1 MKYDERMKTKYNDI
15 TLKAINISIADEMKT
30 IDRLRRVIT
39 KPARRQELDSLYNKC
54 LETFITINTGA

>member
-1 MKYDERMKTKYNDI
+1 MKYNDI
-15 TLKAINISIADEMKT
+15 TLKAINISIAREMKT

>member
-1 MKYDERMKTKYNDI
+1 MKYDKYNDI
-15 TLKAINISIADEMKT
+15 TIKAMNISIAKEMKT

-54 LETFITINTGA
+54 LETFITINTGVR

>member
-1 MKYDERMKTKYNDI
+1 MKQDVYNDI
-15 TLKAINISIADEMKT
+15 TLKAINISIARELKT

-54 LETFITINTGA
+54 LETFITINQGAR

>member
-1 MKYDERMKTKYNDI
+1 MKYNDI
-15 TLKAINISIADEMKT
+15 TLKAINISIAREMNT

-54 LETFITINTGA
+54 LETFITINQGAR

>member
-1 MKYDERMKTKYNDI
+1 MKYNDI
-15 TLKAINISIADEMKT
+15 TLKAINISIAREMNT

-54 LETFITINTGA
+54 LETFITINKGAR